1 MEMATATQRDPLHGI
16 TRARELLTDEAFRGD
31 LAASNGVPADD
42 PVLLKF
48 LALCIDEGFSPVAD
62 HVWLL
67 PKRVMIAS
75 TDGDGEREDSTFVP
89 MVGRDGLLYKAHST
103 KGLPG
108 GWRGLRSGVICANDT
123 FEVEDNGEDVS
134 ILHRYAALGPGAGT
148 ADPSKYRGE
157 VLGAWAKCTMD
168 GEPPTFY
175 VAPLHEHAQQTEAW
189 AWDPQQEK
197 RRPLFVDEQGVPTF
211 DATGPN
217 RVPRAP
223 LMELAEMW
231 RYLSTMIQ
239 KAAQSYVLRIALG
252 VSGFVPAD
260 ELRDVKTWQQT
271 AVPIAAAAAPP
282 APAAPGFDLAD
293 EVKDPQIR
301 ERLRLAIEEANAAS
315 PMSWGPAKQAMSVR
329 GRSTTEL
336 RKLAERIENENHERR
351 RRAERQTQREG
362 LEQRAARLRRSI
374 ASARPKEKRASLG
387 AELEQVEAELRDLR

>member
-1 MEMATATQRDPLHGI
+1 MEMATATRRDPLAGI
-16 TRARELLTDEAFRGD
+16 TKARELLEDEAFRDD
-31 LAASNGVPADD
+31 LAASNGVPPDD

-67 PKRVMIAS
+67 PKQVTIAS
-75 TDGDGEREDSTFVP
+75 TDGDGDRESTAFVP

-123 FEVEDNGEDVS
+123 FEVEDDGEDVK
-134 ILHRYAALGPGAGT
+134 ITHRYASLGAGGET
-148 ADPSKYRGE
+148 DASKYRGD
-157 VLGAWAKCTMD
+157 VIGAWAKCTMD

-175 VAPLHEHAQQTEAW
+175 VAPLHEHAQMSEAW

-197 RRPLFVDEQGVPTF
+197 RRPVFLDEQGVPTF
-211 DATGPN
+211 EAVGPN

-260 ELRDVKTWQQT
+260 ELRDVRTWQRT
-271 AVPIAAAAAPP
+271 AVPIAAATAAPEP
-282 APAAPGFDLAD
+282 ATSGFDLDA
-293 EVKDPQIR
+293 EVRDPQIR
-301 ERLRLAIEEANAAS
+301 ERLRLAIEEANAAVA
-315 PMSWGPAKQAMSVR
+315 MSWGPAKQAMSIR
-329 GRSTTEL
+329 GRSTTDL
-336 RKLAERIENENHERR
+336 RRLAERIEGENHERR
-351 RRAERQTQREG
+351 ESAARRARREE
-362 LEQRAARLRRSI
+362 LEERAARLRKSI
-374 ASARPKEKRASLG
+374 ARARTEDRRAMLG
-387 AELEQVEAELRDLR
+387 AELEQFEAELRDLR